1 VKSIEIYEGLT
12 VQYGHNYLSHWK
24 VYDWVERFKAGRRSV
39 GGALAGLPNAAM
51 Y

>member
-1 VKSIEIYEGLT
+1 VKSSEIYEGVT

-24 VYDWVERFKAGRRSV
+24 VYEWVERFKVWRRSV
-39 GGALAGLPNAAM
+39 DGALAGLPKAAI